1 MTPRPSRRTWPAGTT
16 PGGNRRSGTPPSGPS
31 LFGTSPFG
39 GAPWR
44 APLLAAALLHAGT
57 AGAQFNPATVTHEP
71 AAMAERYPDPA
82 VRYDTPAFRPGRAD
96 FTTHAEVMAF
106 AEQLQRESP
115 HARLE
120 IAGRSQGGL
129 AVPLLVLSAWGT
141 LDAARPTVLVLGQ
154 QHGNEPAG
162 GEAALALARLLAGPR
177 WSLLDRVNVLILPR
191 ANPDGAERFAR
202 TTANGIDVNRDH
214 LLLRTPEA
222 QAIARVI
229 AAHRPQVVLDLH
241 EFTVAGR
248 WADKFGA
255 MQKLDAQVQ
264 PATVGNLHEGIA
276 RWAGTEFVD
285 RLHAQWAAHG
295 LASGPYHTTSSAN
308 PLDRTVSM
316 GGVQPDTGRNTAG
329 LRPAISLLVEVR
341 GVGLGRAHL
350 ARRVHA
356 HVVAATTVIDTA
368 AALGPRLV
376 EQVKR
381 AERETAER
389 ACRGEMVIAAR
400 HTPARQTLTMLNA
413 RTGADLA
420 VEVDWRAAEPLQ
432 VERTR
437 PWPCGYLLDATTSRD
452 TLDRLALLGAR
463 WQPVQRR
470 ARWQL
475 ERYVVTAEN
484 SGQRQDARGAIDD
497 GGGGIRSLQVQTEA
511 VAETVEPGTI
521 YVPLDQPL
529 APLIAAALEPDSQ
542 SSWAAS
548 RLLDITASGL
558 RRVREPPRPAWLGAR

>member
-1 MTPRPSRRTWPAGTT
+1 MIPRSSLRAA
-16 PGGNRRSGTPPSGPS
+16 PPWG
-31 LFGTSPFG
+31 
-39 GAPWR
+39 
-44 APLLAAALLHAGT
+44 APLLAAALLQAGP
-57 AGAQFNPATVTHEP
+57 AGAQFNPATVVQEP
-71 AAMAERYPDPA
+71 AAVAERYPDPA

-96 FTTHAEVMAF
+96 FTAHAEVMAF

-120 IAGRSQGGL
+120 IAGRSQDGL
-129 AVPLLVLSAWGT
+129 PLPLLLLSAWGT
-141 LDAARPTVLVLGQ
+141 PDPARPTVLVIAQ

-177 WSLLDRVNVLILPR
+177 WSLLDRVTVLILPR

-202 TTANGIDVNRDH
+202 ATANGIDVNRDH

-329 LRPAISLLVEVR
+329 LRHAISLLVEVR

-356 HVVAATTVIDTA
+356 HVVAASTVIDTA
-368 AALGPRLV
+368 AALGPRLI
-376 EQVKR
+376 EQVRR
-381 AERETAER
+381 AERETAAR
-389 ACRGEMVIAAR
+389 ACRGDLVIAAR
-400 HTPARQTLTMLNA
+400 HTPTRQALALLDA
-413 RTGADLA
+413 RTGADLTL
-420 VEVDWRAAEPLQ
+420 EVDWRAADPLR
-432 VERTR
+432 VERSR
-437 PWPCGYLLDATTSRD
+437 PWPCGYLLDAAAAREA
-452 TLDRLALLGAR
+452 LDRLTLLGAR

-470 ARWQL
+470 VTWQL
-475 ERYVVTAEN
+475 ERYVITDESRVL
-484 SGQRQDARGAIDD
+484 RQDARGAIDD
-497 GGGGIRSLQVQTEA
+497 GGSGIRALQVRTEA
-511 VAETVEPGTI
+511 VAETVEPGTV

-548 RLLDITASGL
+548 RLLDVATAGL

>member
-1 MTPRPSRRTWPAGTT
+1 MTPRPWPRA
-16 PGGNRRSGTPPSGPS
+16 
-31 LFGTSPFG
+31 TSP
-39 GAPWR
+39 WS
-44 APLLAAALLHAGT
+44 APLLAIALLHAGP
-57 AGAQFNPATVTHEP
+57 AGAQFKPEAVVHEP
-71 AAMAERYPDPA
+71 AAMAERFPDPA

-96 FTTHAEVMAF
+96 FTAHAEVMAF

-129 AVPLLVLSAWGT
+129 PMPLLLLSAWGT
-141 LDAARPTVLVLGQ
+141 LDPARPTVLVIAQ

-177 WSLLDRVNVLILPR
+177 WTLLDRVNVLILPR

-202 TTANGIDVNRDH
+202 ASNSGIDVNRDH

-241 EFTVAGR
+241 EFSVAGR
-248 WADKFGA
+248 WVDKFGA
-255 MQKLDAQVQ
+255 MQKMDAQVQ

-276 RWAGTEFVD
+276 RWAGTEFID

-295 LASGPYHTTSSAN
+295 MTSGPYHTSSSTN
-308 PLDRTVSM
+308 RDDRTVSM

-356 HVVAATTVIDTA
+356 HVVAASTVIDTA

-376 EQVKR
+376 EQVRR
-381 AERETAER
+381 AERETAAR
-389 ACRGEMVIAAR
+389 ACLGEMVIAAR
-400 HTPARQTLTMLNA
+400 HTPRRQTLTMLDA

-437 PWPCGYLLDATTSRD
+437 PWPCGYLLDATAGREA
-452 TLDRLALLGAR
+452 LDRLALLGAR

-470 ARWQL
+470 ALWRL
-475 ERYVVTAEN
+475 DRYVITGDS

-497 GGGGIRSLQVQTEA
+497 GGSDIRTLQVRT
-511 VAETVEPGTI
+511 ETVSETIGPGMV

-529 APLIAAALEPDSQ
+529 APLIAAALEPDNQ

-548 RLLDITASGL
+548 HLLDVARSGL
-558 RRVREPPRPAWLGAR
+558 RRVREPPRPAWLGPR